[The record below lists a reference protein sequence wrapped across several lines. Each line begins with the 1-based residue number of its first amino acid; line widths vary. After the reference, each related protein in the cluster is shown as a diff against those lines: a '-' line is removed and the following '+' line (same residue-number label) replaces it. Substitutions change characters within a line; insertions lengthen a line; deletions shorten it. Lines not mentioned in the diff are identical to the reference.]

1 MQVKVGEKI
10 RLIKA
15 MGAFTNIGEECEVT
29 EVKPDGEISFR
40 FGGYH
45 MGTMSADEADKYFEK
60 VITDK
65 VIHYNK
71 NSDGKYVLIKERE
84 KVLRD

>member
-29 EVKPDGEISFR
+29 EVKPDGEIFFR
-40 FGGYH
+40 FGGCH
-45 MGTMSADEADKYFEK
+45 MGTM
-60 VITDK
+60 
-65 VIHYNK
+65 
-71 NSDGKYVLIKERE
+71 
-84 KVLRD
+84 

>member
-29 EVKPDGEISFR
+29 EVKPDGEISFDLVVAIWEQCR
-40 FGGYH
+40 L
-45 MGTMSADEADKYFEK
+45 MK
-60 VITDK
+60 
-65 VIHYNK
+65 
-71 NSDGKYVLIKERE
+71 LINI
-84 KVLRD
+84 LRRL

>member
-15 MGAFTNIGEECEVT
+15 MGAFTNIGEECDVT

-40 FGGYH
+40 FGIWEQCRL
-45 MGTMSADEADKYFEK
+45 MK
-60 VITDK
+60 
-65 VIHYNK
+65 
-71 NSDGKYVLIKERE
+71 LINI
-84 KVLRD
+84 LRRL

>member
-40 FGGYH
+40 FGGCH
-45 MGTMSADEADKYFEK
+45 MEQCRLMK
-60 VITDK
+60 
-65 VIHYNK
+65 
-71 NSDGKYVLIKERE
+71 LINI
-84 KVLRD
+84 LRRL

>member
-29 EVKPDGEISFR
+29 EVKPDGEI
-40 FGGYH
+40 
-45 MGTMSADEADKYFEK
+45 
-60 VITDK
+60 
-65 VIHYNK
+65 
-71 NSDGKYVLIKERE
+71 
-84 KVLRD
+84 